1 MRLLE
6 RVSGVN
12 NSASSSTHFKSS
24 VSLRFSN
31 LCVNTRAK
39 YLSDDVHAKTLRR
52 KEDNRK
58 RSATCIE
65 QYRNRGMTGL
75 SCWHD
80 DCSKTRHS
88 SKTLQEDS
96 SKPGSESNNVY
107 KVHQGAQSS
116 GLPGRVVHHRHDL
129 YHRIGNRHSA
139 KQCSRDGASSRE

>member
-96 SKPGSESNNVY
+96 SKPGSESENVY
-107 KVHQGAQSS
+107 KVHKRAEPA
-116 GLPGRVVHHRHDL
+116 GLPGRVVHHRHGIERAGRND
-129 YHRIGNRHSA
+129 HP
-139 KQCSRDGASSRE
+139 EE